1 MILYRSK
8 LILKRMENMKEL
20 TKTNPLIKKG
30 YNIRYSLLAAL
41 CTAFIMLVVYYC
53 YDLAPFGQMTIL
65 RMDLYHQ
72 YGPLFAELYER
83 VTNLDSLLYSWKSG
97 GGGAFL
103 GNFYNYL
110 SSPTAIFMLLFGH
123 KNMPEA
129 IAAMVLAKSAIASF
143 TFSYFISKKFNIQ
156 NPLTAA
162 FGVLYAC
169 SGYFIAYYWNI
180 MWLDSFYLFPLVI
193 LGIEKII
200 STGKTK
206 LYIVSLALTLITNY
220 YMGYMVCIFSVL
232 YFLYYYFSNY
242 SFTETY
248 FENLAPKEET
258 GYFVWGYNSLR
269 NSRFFDTGIR
279 FAFSSIGAALLS
291 CFAILPVYFILM
303 NCSATSGTF
312 PEEFKTYFSIFD
324 FLANHLAYLDPT
336 IRSSGTDV
344 LPNVYCGMLT
354 VMLVPLYLFSNKIS
368 IKEKVMSVGIMGVMF
383 ASFYTNYLNYI
394 WHGFHFPNDLPY
406 RFSYMYSFILLVLA
420 FKALTLIKEYTNRQI
435 IGVGTATIAFVILVQ
450 EIGSKNFSETGVW
463 ICIAFIGIY
472 CLALGIL
479 KNDKYPYVAA
489 AALILCSCCAEYTVA
504 NTNNYS
510 MDQAKV
516 NFVGDYDN
524 FQKIKKHIDEYE
536 GNDDYRMELTSL
548 RARMDPSWYYYNG
561 MSTFSSMAYEKVSN
575 MQSHLGMFSN
585 YINSY
590 TYNRQTPVYNAFFA
604 LDYIVDNYTGSKP
617 QMNSKYYKEIASQ
630 NKYVAYENLYSL
642 PIAFRANE
650 EIAIWSHDNSNPF
663 EVQSELFGY
672 ATGIHTVYNDIE
684 VSDIS
689 GSGAYCSDY
698 TFSDVG
704 CYSYTVTNTAGGA
717 SLTFTLNVLESGN
730 AYVYLKT
737 GANTIANATFTLPD
751 GTAVYQNIDTKPYI
765 LDLGYLNEGDTVTVF
780 APIKEGT
787 DGYVYLYAVTL
798 DDEEFERGYN
808 KLKSDSLNVTS
819 FDETN
824 IEGTINVSEDGIL
837 YTSINYDTGW
847 SVYIDGKKATADDIV
862 PLGTDALLGVR
873 ISQGEHTVQF
883 KYTPE
888 GLTLGCTI
896 SITTLI
902 MLLLICSLIK
912 TGFFKFNP
920 PLYVEEEPEDGE
932 EGKPEDSDKVSILD
946 ELDSFIQSLDFNEE
960 ADEKA
965 VEEEASAKDI
975 PIDKSKEE
983 IVTEVTDEKED

>member
-1 MILYRSK
+1 
-8 LILKRMENMKEL
+8 MKEL

-129 IAAMVLAKSAIASF
+129 IAAMVLVKSAIASF

-200 STGKTK
+200 STGKMK

-248 FENLAPKEET
+248 FEKLAPKEET

-269 NSRFFDTGIR
+269 NSRFFDTGVR

-312 PEEFKTYFSIFD
+312 PQEFKTYFSIFD

-524 FQKIKKHIDEYE
+524 FRKIKKHIDEYE

-590 TYNRQTPVYNAFFA
+590 TYNRQTPIYNAFFA
-604 LDYIVDNYTGSKP
+604 LDYIVDNTTTEKAP
-617 QMNSKYYKEIASQ
+617 MNLELYKEIGAES
-630 NKYVAYENLYSL
+630 KYTAYENLYQL
-642 PIAFRANE
+642 PIAFRVNNE
-650 EIAIWSHDNSNPF
+650 IKEWSHDNPNPF
-663 EVQSELFGY
+663 EVQSGLFGNS
-672 ATGIHTVYNDIE
+672 TGINTVFNDME
-684 VSDIS
+684 LTNVS
-689 GSGAYCSDY
+689 GSGASCTDLSYEADGY
-698 TFSDVG
+698 YP
-704 CYSYTVTNTAGGA
+704 YSITDAANA
-717 SLTFTLNVLESGN
+717 SLTFEYTAKERGN
-730 AYVYLKT
+730 GYVFVKSS
-737 GANTIANATFTLPD
+737 ANDIVSITVTLPD
-751 GTAVYQNIDTKPYI
+751 GSAVSQNIESKPHI
-765 LDLGYLNEGDTVTVF
+765 LDLGLLEAGQTVKIH
-780 APIKEGT
+780 APFKEGKE
-787 DGYVYLYAVTL
+787 GYLYIFGVTL
-798 DDEEFERGYN
+798 DDASFQKGYEI
-808 KLKSDSLNVTS
+808 LKKDSLNVTE
-819 FDETN
+819 FEETN
-824 IEGTINVSEDGIL
+824 IKGTINASADGVL

-847 SVYIDGKKATADDIV
+847 EVYIDGNKVSKNDIV
-862 PLGTDALLGVR
+862 SIGNDALLGVN
-873 ISQGEHTVQF
+873 ITAGEHTVEF
-883 KYTPE
+883 KYVPQ
-888 GLTLGCTI
+888 GLMVGVSMSVC
-896 SITTLI
+896 TLI
-902 MLLLICSLIK
+902 LMILLSILFK
-912 TGFFKFNP
+912 TGFLKFEP
-920 PLYVEEEPEDGE
+920 ALYKEELEVVEDEEIF
-932 EGKPEDSDKVSILD
+932 S
-946 ELDSFIQSLDFNEE
+946 
-960 ADEKA
+960 AD
-965 VEEEASAKDI
+965 
-975 PIDKSKEE
+975 E
-983 IVTEVTDEKED
+983 IVTEPIPHTTSDENSPIVDEMPIVVNENDSPSETEE